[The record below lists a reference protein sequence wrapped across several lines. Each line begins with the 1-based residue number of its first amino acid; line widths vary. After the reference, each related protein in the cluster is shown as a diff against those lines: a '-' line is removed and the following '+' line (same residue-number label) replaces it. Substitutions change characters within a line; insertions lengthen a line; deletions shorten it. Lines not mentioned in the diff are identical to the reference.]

1 MRCELGRLLTSVN
14 NKTVFSFG
22 PLINCIKHLS
32 CNTSFH
38 KHWSLHSAIHL
49 SRSVMFAFA
58 VLVAASRLAAAKA
71 YGEAFTLRDTLLPGH
86 DLKTIK
92 GADWLNCHRTCTSE
106 TRCLSFNYFKATNE
120 KDNICKMNDRAMDN
134 SCDTKGHLIISPGWL
149 YNEVKRNV
157 KVNSVSVRQY
167 FSTKVDFNCWGSCSP
182 NYTFWSRARTVRQNS
197 LILQHSPNQVK
208 LFTLHHVAANTCR

>member
-1 MRCELGRLLTSVN
+1 
-14 NKTVFSFG
+14 
-22 PLINCIKHLS
+22 
-32 CNTSFH
+32 
-38 KHWSLHSAIHL
+38 
-49 SRSVMFAFA
+49 MFAFA

-86 DLKTIK
+86 DFKTIK

-208 LFTLHHVAANTCR
+208 LFTLHHVAANTGNSVTHFPGWSSWSAWSRRSGWS